1 MEADTP
7 ALGGS
12 TSQIDFDAMID
23 PALRQQGLPVPTMP
37 TQLPSADAFH
47 LVQSAAETVGMLTQE
62 MNDPAQLL
70 QRKGSLV
77 GIEASVPYA
86 ERNVD
91 PLLDQQMVDTPLS
104 STAVK
109 PEPTAITMERISSQT
124 TDGSLASP
132 PDSTMTELAS
142 SPVAPNGMNITTSI
156 ETNGERSETSHDD
169 FYTPISAS
177 RQSSRQPKLVDR
189 YVPETNQVMLKPTSK
204 PAKADRRYSSSG
216 ASGET
221 AGSSGKSRRS
231 SSNTSGTTHQMAAT
245 LHNGGIR
252 SRENSVRPG
261 SRGSTAL
268 GSEGDGDEQFARELQ
283 AQENGLRRRTSGRV

>member
-1 MEADTP
+1 METDTP
-7 ALGGS
+7 ALGVS

-23 PALRQQGLPVPTMP
+23 PALRQQGLPAPAIP
-37 TQLPSADAFH
+37 AHPPSADTFH
-47 LVQSAAETVGMLTQE
+47 LVQLTTETVGILTQE

-77 GIEASVPYA
+77 GIEPSIPYA
-86 ERNVD
+86 ERHID

-104 STAVK
+104 GTAVK
-109 PEPTAITMERISSQT
+109 PEPTTITMEHISSQT
-124 TDGSLASP
+124 PAASLASP
-132 PDSTMTELAS
+132 PDSTMAELAS
-142 SPVAPNGMNITTSI
+142 SPVASNGMNITTSI
-156 ETNGERSETSHDD
+156 ESNGEKSETSHED
-169 FYTPISAS
+169 FYTPVSAS

-204 PAKADRRYSSSG
+204 PGKADRRYSSSG

-221 AGSSGKSRRS
+221 AGGSDKSRRS

-245 LHNGGIR
+245 LQNGGIR

-283 AQENGLRRRTSGRV
+283 AQENGLRRRTTSRV